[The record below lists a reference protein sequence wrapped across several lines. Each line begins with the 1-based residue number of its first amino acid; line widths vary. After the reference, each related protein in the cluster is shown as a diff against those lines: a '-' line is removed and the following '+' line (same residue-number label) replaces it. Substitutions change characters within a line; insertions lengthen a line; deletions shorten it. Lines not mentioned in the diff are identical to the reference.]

1 MSKHEYTGIYQWR
14 TAFREATWVF
24 GLSRLMILLITYFG
38 IVMFPAAGQNSPVNC
53 SASLDPC
60 LQVWYHWDA
69 VAYVN
74 IAHHGYTY
82 IPDTAFFPLWP
93 LIEHVGGFLLGG
105 FFPNSYYIAGLLI
118 ANICFYFALVLLY
131 CLLAEDFEPAMARR
145 ALFYFSFA
153 PYAVFFFAGYTESL
167 FVLLCIGIFLLLR
180 RGKPLDWWLAGLLGF
195 LAALTRSSGVI
206 LAIPYLVVYVQRFW
220 TASERSQHSWG
231 EKLNAL
237 APLALIPAGVVAYMI
252 YQYYTKG
259 NPLIFIS
266 QETTFRWHRHLN
278 FPWVGLGSAIGT
290 VFSTS
295 GFGNGYLQN
304 LLDLGFTLIPLAALA
319 IGWKRIPLHYALFA
333 LGLALFTLSFPQSI
347 EPLAS
352 QPRYM
357 MSIFPIAAIFAL
369 WSKRPRFDQV
379 VIAISFPLFAVNV
392 LLFIGHNWVA

>member
-24 GLSRLMILLITYFG
+24 GLSRVIILLISYFG
-38 IVMFPAAGQNSPVNC
+38 IVMFPVAGQNSPVNC
-53 SASLDPC
+53 SASFDPC
-60 LQVWYHWDA
+60 LQAWYHWDA

-93 LIEHVGGFLLGG
+93 LIERVGGFLLGG

-131 CLLAEDFEPAMARR
+131 CLLAEDFEPAIARR
-145 ALFYFSFA
+145 ALFYFAFA
-153 PYAVFFFAGYTESL
+153 PYAIFFFAGYTESL
-167 FVLLCIGIFLLLR
+167 FMLLCIGIFLLLR
-180 RGKPLDWWLAGLLGF
+180 RGKPLDWRLAGLLGF
-195 LAALTRSSGVI
+195 LAALTRSSSVI

-220 TASERSQHSWG
+220 TASERSQHSWR

-252 YQYYTKG
+252 YLHYTKG

-266 QETTFRWHRHLN
+266 QEATFRWHRHLS

-304 LLDLGFTLIPLAALA
+304 LLDLGFTLIPLMALV

-347 EPLAS
+347 EPLTS

-379 VIAISFPLFAVNV
+379 VIAISLPLFAVNV

>member
-14 TAFREATWVF
+14 TAFREAAWVF
-24 GLSRLMILLITYFG
+24 GLSRLIILLISYFG
-38 IVMFPAAGQNSPVNC
+38 IVMFPVAGQNSPVKC
-53 SASLDPC
+53 SASFDPC
-60 LQVWYHWDA
+60 LQAWYHWDA

-93 LIEHVGGFLLGG
+93 LIERVGGFLLGG

-131 CLLAEDFEPAMARR
+131 CLLAEDFEPAIARR
-145 ALFYFSFA
+145 ALFYFAFA
-153 PYAVFFFAGYTESL
+153 PYAIFFFAGYTESL
-167 FVLLCIGIFLLLR
+167 FVLLCIGLFLLLR

-195 LAALTRSSGVI
+195 LVALTRSSGVI

-220 TASERSQHSWG
+220 TASERSQHGWG
-231 EKLNAL
+231 EKLNAV

-252 YQYYTKG
+252 YLHYTKG

-266 QETTFRWHRHLN
+266 QEATFRWHRHLS

-304 LLDLGFTLIPLAALA
+304 LLDLGFTLIPLTALV

-347 EPLAS
+347 EPLTS
-352 QPRYM
+352 QPRYV

-379 VIAISFPLFAVNV
+379 VIAISLPLFAVNV